1 MTHILVVDDE
11 PDLELLIRQRFRR
24 KIRDGEYSFYFAPNG
39 RDALALVDSTP
50 GLDVV
55 LCDINMPVMDGLTF
69 LSNVAEREDADFKTV
84 IVSAYGDMQNI
95 RTAMN
100 RGAFDFVTKPIDF
113 EDLELTIEKTV
124 GQVRALREAREARE
138 KLSRLNRELDL
149 ANRVQQEIIPK
160 KFPPFPEHREF
171 ALFASMRPASSVGGD
186 FYDFFKIRD
195 NALGVAIADVSGK
208 GVPAAL
214 IMAASRSLLKAEA
227 MEGTPPADCLT
238 HVNRSLCAEN
248 ISSMFVSLF
257 YGVLEFDTGRFTY
270 SSAGHNH
277 PYRLN
282 GGAVSLLEPVRG
294 TVLGVDGSMAYK
306 ENTVNFA
313 PGERLV
319 IYTDGIIEAFSEEKE
334 EYSEARF
341 QQLLEKHADDPV
353 EDLVRHIIEDVEIHA
368 ENAAQSDD
376 MTVLALE
383 YRGTQQRQ

>member
-24 KIRDGEYSFYFAPNG
+24 KIRDGEYHFYFAANG
-39 RDALALVDSTP
+39 REALSVVDATP
-50 GLDVV
+50 ALDVV

-69 LSNVAEREDADFKTV
+69 LANAAKREDADFKTV

-138 KLSRLNRELDL
+138 KLLWLNRELDL

-171 ALFASMRPASSVGGD
+171 ALFASMRPAASVGGD

-208 GVPAAL
+208 GVAAAL
-214 IMAASRSLLKAEA
+214 IMAASRSLLKSEA
-227 MEGTPPADCLT
+227 MDGTPPADCLT

-270 SSAGHNH
+270 SSAGHNP

-282 GGAVSLLEPVRG
+282 GTGVQKLEPVRG
-294 TVLGVDGSMAYK
+294 TVLGVDASLAYN
-306 ENTVNFA
+306 ENTVTFA

-319 IYTDGIIEAFSEEKE
+319 IYTDGIVEAFSKERE
-334 EYSEARF
+334 EYSDERF
-341 QQLLEKHADDPV
+341 CRLLENLAADPV
-353 EDLVRHIIEDVEIHA
+353 EDMVRHIMEDVEAHA

-383 YRGTQQRQ
+383 YRGRQQ